1 MMKHRS
7 FLIEIEPGC
16 GPDVTESFGRL
27 CDGYYCRIY
36 ADADLDRDYEL
47 DSFSVVVG
55 DDIPSASDTL
65 FYDFIRH
72 HIDADLMNYLMERS
86 DRMERILTDKLGLA
100 ACLLRENRTDEEL
113 YDTLR
118 ERIGLSDESIRAI
131 GLTSLVPFF
140 DRKEYANN
148 IALWLMDEGT
158 ISNKPLDYRI
168 SFDTVNSRYGVQLP
182 EDRELLDEIVS
193 HLNPDVVD
201 EVKTDNGFQISFN
214 EHACPYED
222 PDVPFDF
229 FHVR

>member
-36 ADADLDRDYEL
+36 ADADLDRDYEI

-65 FYDFIRH
+65 LYDFIRH

-182 EDRELLDEIVS
+182 EDRELLDEIVR